1 MPQADVDH
9 MPLATKGS
17 PYCGSR
23 AVPVKCWVTHGTQIM
38 TSRNYPSMRR
48 LLVTLG
54 CFLFS
59 WHLTVTD
66 CVFGQEF
73 VDNFDMNGDYA
84 RYVYFTD
91 KVRVWNQISNGY
103 RVRSWGPS
111 EDDQP
116 GVLIMRYQ
124 FDKPITSSSV
134 RFNLCLHRPSSHGK
148 VEVSYDNRNYTLLTN
163 VEQQPTESANFQT
176 TVFDLTP
183 IVRGEK
189 QVFLRVTLTGRRL
202 NTSIVGTDFLRTA
215 ANISK
220 FNRPY
225 VYEFRAITK

>member
-1 MPQADVDH
+1 MLISCNC
-9 MPLATKGS
+9 PL
-17 PYCGSR
+17 
-23 AVPVKCWVTHGTQIM
+23 
-38 TSRNYPSMRR
+38 MRR
-48 LLVTLG
+48 LLNTIG

-59 WHLTVTD
+59 WYLTVTN
-66 CVFGQEF
+66 CSFGQEF

-91 KVRVWNQISNGY
+91 KVRVWNQITNGY
-103 RVRSWGPS
+103 DVRSWGPS
-111 EDDQP
+111 VDDQP

-134 RFNLCLHRPSSHGK
+134 RFNLFLHRPSSHGN
-148 VEVSYDNRNYTLLTN
+148 VEVSHDNRNYTLLTN
-163 VEQQPTESANFQT
+163 VEQQPAESANFQT

-183 IVRGEK
+183 IVRGER

-215 ANISK
+215 ANIPK

-225 VYEFRAITK
+225 VYEFRANTE